1 MKTLSLLFLSAA
13 LAMTIVS
20 CGDDKNQ
27 PDAPPSIDA
36 PPADASSV
44 PPAPHLGNQIDRMG
58 RPAINTAL
66 NDVLAADGA
75 AKTMA
80 KDMYNQDQGVATW
93 PMTWTPPFAKNLA
106 VFDALDKGLLP
117 STTGLTPT
125 STTFHC
131 STTTTTSCT
140 TSSDCPTGETCVG
153 NACGNQV
160 EYNAMAGGQVGSPM
174 QCFMGTT
181 YQATCSYNS
190 LATILADDQL
200 YLDTT
205 KPRCKAYLAVE
216 FSVVTN
222 MPNTDCGG
230 RAPDNDVIDT
240 SYSVLAAG
248 IAGFNLTADPPAPQF
263 GDNVPVHTDL
273 TTTFPY
279 LGAPH

>member
-1 MKTLSLLFLSAA
+1 MKTLSTLLFLAAA
-13 LAMTIVS
+13 LALTVTS
-20 CGDDKNQ
+20 CGDDKAQ
-27 PDAPPSIDA
+27 PDAPTSIDA
-36 PPADASSV
+36 PPPDASQI

-117 STTGLTPT
+117 ATTGVPGA
-125 STTFHC
+125 FHC
-131 STTTTTSCT
+131 STTTTKICSNDG
-140 TSSDCPTGETCVG
+140 DCPGGETCVG
-153 NACGNQV
+153 QACGDQV
-160 EYNAMAGGQVGSPM
+160 EYNGQAAGHGAPA
-174 QCFMGTT
+174 QCFNGST
-181 YQATCSYNS
+181 YQQTCSYNS
-190 LATILADDQL
+190 LASILADDQL

-216 FSVVTN
+216 FAVVTN
-222 MPNTDCGG
+222 MQNVDCGG

-248 IAGFNLTADPPAPQF
+248 LAGFDLTADPPSPKF
-263 GDNVPVHTDL
+263 GDNVGVHNDL
-273 TTTFPY
+273 TTTFPF